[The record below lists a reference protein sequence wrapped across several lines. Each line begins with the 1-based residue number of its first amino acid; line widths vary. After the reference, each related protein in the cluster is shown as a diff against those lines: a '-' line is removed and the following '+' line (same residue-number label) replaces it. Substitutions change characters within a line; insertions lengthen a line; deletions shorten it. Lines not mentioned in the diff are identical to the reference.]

1 MGFAFRDYKAPAAFA
16 YAMARPLEC
25 WAATEPW
32 RSRDP
37 GALQNPKLSRL
48 VQFFLILIL
57 AGCHQQT
64 SEERAAREAQEGKYQ
79 SAITNYEESLAR
91 GDQVRIHLKMADL
104 FVAKLHD
111 PASAIYHYR
120 RVLALRSSGREADL
134 ARNQIKALGPASSEN
149 GAGAVGRLGQAPS
162 ERRLTQVP
170 YNPET
175 PARSAAAKASSAA
188 ALVAAEAERQAK
200 TRVRT
205 YVVQSGDTLV
215 SISRKFYQSPNRWK
229 DILDTNKYQMTNPDE
244 LKAGQTIILP

>member
-1 MGFAFRDYKAPAAFA
+1 MKGFAFRDCRAP
-16 YAMARPLEC
+16 
-25 WAATEPW
+25 
-32 RSRDP
+32 DP
-37 GALQNPKLSRL
+37 GAIPTAPDSGLQPQNPKLKPRF
-48 VQFFLILIL
+48 VRVFLILIL

-64 SEERAAREAQEGKYQ
+64 SEERAARDAQEGKYQ
-79 SAITNYEESLAR
+79 SAITHYEESLVR

-104 FVAKLHD
+104 FVAKLRD

-120 RVLALRSSGREADL
+120 RVLALRPSGREADL
-134 ARNQIKALGPASSEN
+134 ARNQIKALGSASSEN
-149 GAGAVGRLGQAPS
+149 GNGAVGRLTQAP
-162 ERRLTQVP
+162 
-170 YNPET
+170 YNHET
-175 PARSAAAKASSAA
+175 PARSAAAKTSSAA
-188 ALVAAEAERQAK
+188 ALAAAEAERQAK

>member
-1 MGFAFRDYKAPAAFA
+1 
-16 YAMARPLEC
+16 
-25 WAATEPW
+25 
-32 RSRDP
+32 
-37 GALQNPKLSRL
+37 
-48 VQFFLILIL
+48 LILLL

-79 SAITNYEESLAR
+79 SAITHYEESLAR

-120 RVLALRSSGREADL
+120 RVLALRPSGREADL
-134 ARNQIKALGPASSEN
+134 ARNQIKALGSTSSEN
-149 GAGAVGRLGQAPS
+149 GTAS
-162 ERRLTQVP
+162 
-170 YNPET
+170 
-175 PARSAAAKASSAA
+175 ARSAAAKASSAA
-188 ALVAAEAERQAK
+188 ALAAAEAERQAK
-200 TRVRT
+200 TRVHT

-229 DILDTNKYQMTNPDE
+229 DILDTNKYQVTNPDE

>member
-1 MGFAFRDYKAPAAFA
+1 
-16 YAMARPLEC
+16 
-25 WAATEPW
+25 
-32 RSRDP
+32 
-37 GALQNPKLSRL
+37 
-48 VQFFLILIL
+48 LILIL

-64 SEERAAREAQEGKYQ
+64 SEERAAKDAQEGKYQ
-79 SAITNYEESLAR
+79 SAITHYEESLAR

-134 ARNQIKALGPASSEN
+134 ARNQIKALGSASSEN
-149 GAGAVGRLGQAPS
+149 GTAS
-162 ERRLTQVP
+162 
-170 YNPET
+170 
-175 PARSAAAKASSAA
+175 ARSAAAKASSAA
-188 ALVAAEAERQAK
+188 ALAAAEAERQAK

>member
-1 MGFAFRDYKAPAAFA
+1 M
-16 YAMARPLEC
+16 
-25 WAATEPW
+25 
-32 RSRDP
+32 
-37 GALQNPKLSRL
+37 
-48 VQFFLILIL
+48 ILIL

-64 SEERAAREAQEGKYQ
+64 SEERAAKDAQDGKYQ
-79 SAITNYEESLAR
+79 SAITHYEESLAR
-91 GDQVRIHLKMADL
+91 GDHVRIHLKMADL

-120 RVLALRSSGREADL
+120 RVLALRPSGREADL
-134 ARNQIKALGPASSEN
+134 ARNQIKALGSASSEN
-149 GAGAVGRLGQAPS
+149 GTGAVGRLGQATSDWRPAQAPS
-162 ERRLTQVP
+162 
-170 YNPET
+170 NHET
-175 PARSAAAKASSAA
+175 PTKSAAAKTSSAA
-188 ALVAAEAERQAK
+188 ALAAAEAERQAK

>member
-79 SAITNYEESLAR
+79 SAITHYEESLAR

-120 RVLALRSSGREADL
+120 RVLALRPSGREADL
-134 ARNQIKALGPASSEN
+134 ARNQIKALGSASSEN
-149 GAGAVGRLGQAPS
+149 GTAS
-162 ERRLTQVP
+162 
-170 YNPET
+170 
-175 PARSAAAKASSAA
+175 ARSAAAKASSVA
-188 ALVAAEAERQAK
+188 ALAAAEAERQAK
-200 TRVRT
+200 TRVHT

-229 DILDTNKYQMTNPDE
+229 DILDTNKYQVTNPDE